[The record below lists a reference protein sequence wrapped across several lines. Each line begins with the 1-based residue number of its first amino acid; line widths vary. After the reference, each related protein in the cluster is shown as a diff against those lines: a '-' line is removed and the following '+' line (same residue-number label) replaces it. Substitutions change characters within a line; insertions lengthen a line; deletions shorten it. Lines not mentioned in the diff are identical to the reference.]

1 MLKPLDHVSVIKP
14 YVPGKP
20 IEELERELG
29 LKECIK
35 LASNENPLGPSPK
48 ALEGIKEFITNPDRI
63 SRYPD
68 GGGYYLKNALR
79 EKFSNKGLNI
89 AEEEIILGNGSNELL
104 DIAVRTFM
112 GYGDEAVFS
121 SHSFVVYPLAVQSVG
136 GVAREVPHLNYRHN
150 LMEMAKAI
158 TEKTKIVFIAN
169 PNNPTGT
176 SNKRDEFERF
186 MEKVPEGVLVV
197 LDEAYYE
204 YVQDPEYPDTL
215 KYFVDGRDILVLRT
229 FSKAYGL
236 AGLRIGYGIAKKE
249 ILTEMNKIREPFN
262 TNSLAQAASIHAL
275 MDDEHI
281 RKTIENNEAGKKY
294 LYNEFDLLGIKYVP
308 TETNFI
314 YMPLDTDS
322 NTLFNA
328 LLHKGVIIRPVGPKA
343 VRVTIGLPEENRRF
357 IESLK
362 IVLEKTK

>member
-1 MLKPLDHVSVIKP
+1 MLKPLDYVSVIKP

-48 ALEGIKEFITNPDRI
+48 ALEGLKVFFNNPDKA

-68 GGGYYLKNALR
+68 GGAYYLKNALS
-79 EKFSNKGLNI
+79 EKFSKASIKIG
-89 AEEEIILGNGSNELL
+89 EDEIILGNGSNELL
-104 DIAVRTFM
+104 DIAVRTYM
-112 GYGDEAVFS
+112 GNGDEAVFS

-136 GVAREVPHLNYRHN
+136 GMAREVPHLNYTHN

-158 TEKTKIVFIAN
+158 TKKTKVVFIAN

-176 SNKRDEFERF
+176 SNKKDEFEKF
-186 MEKVPEGVLVV
+186 MEQVPDGVLVI

-204 YVQDPEYPDTL
+204 YVQDPDYPDTL
-215 KYFVDGRDILVLRT
+215 KYFKDGRDILILRT

-236 AGLRIGYGIAKKE
+236 ASLRIGYGIGKPE

-262 TNSLAQAASIHAL
+262 TNSFAQVAAIHAL
-275 MDDEHI
+275 TDDEHV
-281 RKTIENNEAGKKY
+281 RKTVENNEAGKKY
-294 LYNEFDLLGIKYVP
+294 LYKEFDSLGISYVP

-314 YMPLDTDS
+314 YMPLELESKTI
-322 NTLFNA
+322 FEA
-328 LLHKGVIIRPVGPKA
+328 LLQKGVIIRPVGPKA
-343 VRVTIGLPEENRRF
+343 VRVTIGTPAENRRF

-362 IVLEKTK
+362 EFLAKNK

>member
-1 MLKPLDHVSVIKP
+1 MLKPLGYVSVIKP
-14 YVPGKP
+14 YIPGKP

-48 ALEGIKEFITNPDRI
+48 ALEALKELLINPDKV

-68 GGGYYLKNALR
+68 GGGYYLKNALLD
-79 EKFSNKGLNI
+79 KFSKTGLNI
-89 AEEEIILGNGSNELL
+89 THDDIILGNGSNELL

-136 GVAREVPHLNYRHN
+136 GTAREIPHLNYKHD
-150 LMEMAKAI
+150 LLEMAKAI
-158 TEKTKIVFIAN
+158 TKKTKVVFIAN

-176 SNKRDEFERF
+176 SNKMDEFEKF
-186 MEKVPEGVLVV
+186 MDKVPDGVLVV

-215 KYFVDGRDILVLRT
+215 KYFLDGRDILVLRT

-236 AGLRIGYGIAKKE
+236 AGLRIGYGIGKKE

-262 TNSLAQAASIHAL
+262 TNTLAQIASIHAL
-275 MDDEHI
+275 TDDEHV

-294 LYNEFDLLGIKYVP
+294 LYSEFDLMGVKYVP

-314 YMPLDTDS
+314 YIPLEFES
-322 NTLFNA
+322 KTLFDA
-328 LLHKGVIIRPVGPKA
+328 LLQKGVIIRPVGPKA

-357 IESLK
+357 IESMKNALVK
-362 IVLEKTK
+362 IK